1 MAYKVSIVP
10 QTIEERLEALQ
21 GSLNTLQ
28 GTVDSTETVDSVTTR
43 LKELQCS
50 MDSIQVTVEAIAY
63 RIGIL
68 K

>member
-50 MDSIQVTVEAIAY
+50 MDSIQVTVEAVGLLEA
-63 RIGIL
+63 
-68 K
+68 